1 MGAQSRIGQGDAA
14 STHRVLVVD
23 DDPDMTAL
31 LGNWLKG
38 AGYAVT
44 TASSGT
50 EALTRLT
57 MSRPHCVLTD
67 LFMEGMD
74 GMTLLSRIHASNPLM
89 PVIMLS
95 GQAGI
100 PEAMKAMHLGISA
113 FLTKPVDKDTLLANL
128 QRALRLSSDSPD
140 VRPRFGAG
148 IVYRSTAMAE
158 LLEKAEL
165 VADSDVTVF
174 ISGQTGTGKEVLAK
188 AIHEA
193 SPRRDKPFIGVN
205 CGAIPEQLLES
216 ELFGHERG
224 AFTGAMTRHEG
235 LFQAANGGTLFLDE
249 IGDMPLGLQVKL
261 LRVLQ
266 DFEVRPV
273 GSTKSVP
280 VNVRIISATHQD
292 LGDAVKNGEFRED
305 LYYRLNVV
313 PLHMPS
319 LSDRREDIPALLDA
333 FLEKQALKRNT
344 KKKRFAPEAME
355 YLLAAP
361 WPGNVRQ
368 VINVVELCTTLTKTD
383 IIPLSMAKTALRE
396 EPAGIQ
402 TLKAAKDAFERNY
415 LIGVLRITN
424 GHVANAARIA
434 GRNRTE
440 FYKLLSQHHLNA
452 ADFRRGGAGDIDEP
466 DAPDV
471 GDDLP
476 GGDSDGDDN
485 G

>member
-1 MGAQSRIGQGDAA
+1 MTTEQISAGS
-14 STHRVLVVD
+14 HRVLVVD
-23 DDPDMTAL
+23 DDSDMLAL
-31 LGNWLKG
+31 LARWLKG
-38 AGYAVT
+38 AGFSVT
-44 TASSGT
+44 TASSGP
-50 EALTRLT
+50 EALARIGTL
-57 MSRPHCVLTD
+57 RPHCVLTD
-67 LFMEGMD
+67 LYMEGMD
-74 GMTLLSRIHASNPLM
+74 GMTLLSQIHAANPLM

-100 PEAMKAMHLGISA
+100 PEAIKAMHLGISA
-113 FLTKPVDKDTLLANL
+113 FLTKPPDRDALVANVS
-128 QRALRLSSDSPD
+128 RALRLSSDHPD
-140 VRPRFGAG
+140 RRAGFGSG
-148 IVYRSTAMAE
+148 IIYRSTVMAE

-188 AIHEA
+188 AIHDA

-224 AFTGAMTRHEG
+224 AFTGAMNRHDG

-249 IGDMPLGLQVKL
+249 VGDMPLGLQVKL

-273 GSTKSVP
+273 GSTRSVP
-280 VNVRIISATHQD
+280 VNVRIISATHQE
-292 LGDAVKNGEFRED
+292 LGDAVKQGEFRED

-313 PLHMPS
+313 PLHMPG
-319 LSDRREDIPALLDA
+319 LAERREDIPALLDH
-333 FLEKQALKRNT
+333 FLERQAKKRGV

-368 VINVVELCTTLTKTD
+368 LINVVELCATLTKTD
-383 IIPLSMAKTALRE
+383 IIPVSMGKTALRE
-396 EPAGIQ
+396 EPSGIQ
-402 TLKAAKDAFERNY
+402 TLKVAKDTFERNY
-415 LIGVLRITN
+415 LVSVLRITN

-440 FYKLLSQHHLNA
+440 FYKLLSQHHLNP
-452 ADFRRGGAGDIDEP
+452 ADFRKSSAVVEEEPEPPEIIDET
-466 DAPDV
+466 
-471 GDDLP
+471 
-476 GGDSDGDDN
+476 DSATDSSLDT
-485 G
+485 